1 MSGGWER
8 ARHGLPVRRI
18 DALVPCLAGGCGYSA
33 YIRRIFRHLH
43 ADDQLRRFHAA
54 VRTAGSAGERAFLR
68 VSREAASEGRKH
80 IRWSAV
86 DDLVT
91 SKGVAAGFHSGSMK
105 LSQ

>member
-8 ARHGLPVRRI
+8 ARHGLPARRI
-18 DALVPCLAGGCGYSA
+18 DGLVPCLAGACAYSA

-43 ADDQLRRFHAA
+43 ADDQRRRFHAA
-54 VRTAGSAGERAFLR
+54 VGTAGSAGERAFLR
-68 VSREAASEGRKH
+68 VSREAASEGRAH

-91 SKGVAAGFHSGSMK
+91 SGGVAAGFHSGSMK